1 MDELEEEEKIDA
13 EHSSNRIVEV
23 TDFIQVIT
31 YLPSFK
37 NLTYENNLEKQRRS

>member
-1 MDELEEEEKIDA
+1 MDEVEEEEKIDA

-31 YLPSFK
+31 YFLSFN
-37 NLTYENNLEKQRRS
+37 NLTNEDT